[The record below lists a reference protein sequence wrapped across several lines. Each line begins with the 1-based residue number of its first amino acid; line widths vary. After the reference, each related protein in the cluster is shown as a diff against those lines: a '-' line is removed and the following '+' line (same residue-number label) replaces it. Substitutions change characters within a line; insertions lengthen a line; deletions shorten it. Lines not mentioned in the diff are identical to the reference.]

1 MTTRSLLLFTA
12 MVSLFASLGCEGN
25 KPAPKTEA
33 APAAATKAPEAP
45 TFYTGREAFQ
55 RMYAA
60 AHLWAP
66 DARPYRLQSDVTK
79 ESTGQDGKS
88 GVWRAGF
95 ASASRRSIKAFVWSG
110 IHSDDAP
117 APGVSSGTEDTYNP
131 SNSSTQVF
139 DAGFLK
145 IDSDKAFEAAQ
156 PHGGAKII
164 KANPKQTVNY
174 LLEWNPSENVLM
186 WHVIYGPN
194 RSEAKLSVSV
204 NASTGA
210 YLRVDK

>member
-1 MTTRSLLLFTA
+1 MNKRSLMLFTIMLA
-12 MVSLFASLGCEGN
+12 LFAFFACEGN
-25 KPAPKTEA
+25 KPAASKEA
-33 APAAATKAPEAP
+33 APAASKAPEAP

-66 DARPYRLQSDVTK
+66 DARPYRLQSEVTN

-88 GVWRAGF
+88 AIWRAGF
-95 ASASRRSIKAFVWSG
+95 ASPSRRTIKAFLWSG
-110 IHSDDAP
+110 SHAEGAP
-117 APGVSSGTEDTYNP
+117 SAGVSSGTEDTYSP
-131 SNSSTQVF
+131 SNSSTLVF
-139 DAGFLK
+139 DPSFLK
-145 IDSDKAFEAAQ
+145 TDSDKAFEAAQ
-156 PHGGAKII
+156 PHGGEKIT
-164 KANPKQTVNY
+164 KANPKQVVNY
-174 LLEWNPSENVLM
+174 LLEWNPAENMLI
-186 WHVIYGPN
+186 WHVIYGPS